1 MRVMENLMQ
10 GIPGVCVYID
20 DILVTGK
27 TEQEHLRNLEQV
39 LQRLEEAGMRL
50 KRVKCAF
57 LLSYIEYLGHVISAK
72 GLHMSDNKVKAVIDA
87 PVPKDMSELRSFL
100 GL

>member
-27 TEQEHLRNLEQV
+27 TEQALDPLGGEIVCHDMSPEV
-39 LQRLEEAGMRL
+39 LQTWVFYHAT
-50 KRVKCAF
+50 C
-57 LLSYIEYLGHVISAK
+57 SAK
-72 GLHMSDNKVKAVIDA
+72 VDTQGWDHCKGGV
-87 PVPKDMSELRSFL
+87 
-100 GL
+100 